1 MEREVSLE
9 FQDKNSKKFPIIELG
24 GTGSFLGQKEIL
36 FPQHL
41 SSYVN
46 EKHKPKTMADYE
58 ELLTYSDQV
67 DTSHYKRPTTRLPN
81 IGDLIKS
88 GNLLTDDET
97 NSIARDIEMGGGAG
111 NYINIKAEIQE
122 LADMHP
128 YWTARDMINKHFEE
142 KGYKHVLPPDRHTL
156 LTWSGYEG
164 KKPKE
169 RNVAG
174 IMFFRN
180 VLNAFEGKMPE
191 DASAA
196 KGDIRENEEGE
207 IVRGLDE
214 QKATPYPDYLL
225 GDFDRLLNRNKTYV
239 PGVGLTGGI
248 L

>member
-1 MEREVSLE
+1 MDEVSQD
-9 FQDKNSKKFPIIELG
+9 FQDKNSKKFPVIELG
-24 GTGSFLGQKEIL
+24 SENSLLGQQEVL

-46 EKHKPKTMADYE
+46 EEHKPKTMADYKKI
-58 ELLTYSDQV
+58 LKYSEQTDASDYRNIQ
-67 DTSHYKRPTTRLPN
+67 TKSLPN

-97 NSIARDIEMGGGAG
+97 NSIARGIEMGGGAG
-111 NYINIKAEIQE
+111 NYINIKSEIQE

-128 YWTARDMINKHFEE
+128 YWTARDMINAHFKE
-142 KGYKHVLPPDRHTL
+142 KGYKHVLPPDQHTL

-180 VLNAFEGKMPE
+180 V
-191 DASAA
+191 
-196 KGDIRENEEGE
+196 
-207 IVRGLDE
+207 
-214 QKATPYPDYLL
+214 
-225 GDFDRLLNRNKTYV
+225 
-239 PGVGLTGGI
+239 
-248 L
+248 